1 MAILLLFLGA
11 VLIGLTWKKAWR
23 QAIDEEKHTNS
34 MESIAG
40 LDQRVSALEAKV
52 SQLELSPQAA
62 VPEGEEAKE
71 SNLKWELLLR
81 AITGLENKMD
91 TFSKDQVENNAENNG
106 EKDFSAYIKEA
117 SHQADFKEIFE
128 AYLSGMTVTE
138 IAQKFGK
145 GKGEVELILNLQ
157 KSNS

>member
-23 QAIDEEKHTNS
+23 QAIEEEKHSQS
-34 MESIAG
+34 MESIAD
-40 LDQRVSALEAKV
+40 LDQRISSLEEKV
-52 SQLELSPQAA
+52 SQMEQLPQPS
-62 VPEGEEAKE
+62 VPEREEAQE
-71 SNLKWELLLR
+71 ADLKWELLLR

-91 TFSKDQVENNAENNG
+91 SLYKDQKTENNG

-117 SHQADFKEIFE
+117 SHQADFKEIKE

-138 IAQKFGK
+138 IAREFGK

-157 KSNS
+157 KSSN

>member
-23 QAIDEEKHTNS
+23 QAIDEEKHTNF
-34 MESIAG
+34 MEAIVG
-40 LDQRVSALEAKV
+40 LSQQVSALEAKV
-52 SQLELSPQAA
+52 SQLELSPQAT
-62 VPEGEEAKE
+62 VPEVWEPKE
-71 SNLKWELLLR
+71 TNLKWELLLK

-91 TFSKDQVENNAENNG
+91 TFSKDQVENNAKNNG
-106 EKDFSAYIKEA
+106 EKDFSACIKEA
-117 SHQADFKEIFE
+117 SHQADFKEISE

-138 IAQKFGK
+138 IARKFGK